1 MPRLAANLT
10 MMFPEMDFLDRFAAA
25 RTTGFR
31 AVEFL
36 FPYAYDKSAIA
47 ARLADNGL
55 DQVLFNGPPGDWDK
69 GERGFGALPGRSNEF
84 RRSIELACD
93 YASAI
98 KCPRIHVMAG
108 IPPAGT
114 ERAACVAQFAENLR
128 WAAGQAASI
137 GIDIMIEPLNH
148 VDMPGYFLVSADHA
162 VSIIEAV
169 NVPNLKLQ
177 FDLYHQ
183 QMSRGAIIEHLTK
196 HLAHIGH
203 IQIAGVPGRNEPD
216 AGQEINTGFL
226 FRRIDELGYKGFIG
240 CEYRPRGKT
249 LDGIAWLKPYLA
261 NA

>member
-1 MPRLAANLT
+1 
-10 MMFPEMDFLDRFAAA
+10 
-25 RTTGFR
+25 
-31 AVEFL
+31 
-36 FPYAYDKSAIA
+36 
-47 ARLADNGL
+47 
-55 DQVLFNGPPGDWDK
+55 
-69 GERGFGALPGRSNEF
+69 
-84 RRSIELACD
+84 RSIELACD

-137 GIDIMIEPLNH
+137 GVDIMIEPLNH

-196 HLAHIGH
+196 HLTHIGH

-226 FRRIDELGYKGFIG
+226 FRRIDALGYKGFIG

-249 LDGIAWLKPYLA
+249 LDGIAWLRPYLDKD
-261 NA
+261 